1 MLQGEG
7 LERRVE
13 QSEEV
18 QQEAEE
24 EGELQEMVVSQQSP
38 PTHQKQDTKVSDTCL
53 TCPTCLTAVTLNCV
67 LVFQTEL
74 TVDGDLTLSEVQL
87 PTLLPRKRR
96 TINTLFDAVVCEAEI
111 KVSAL
116 HLSSDSL
123 THLSL
128 HPSVSLSV

>member
-1 MLQGEG
+1 M
-7 LERRVE
+7 E

-18 QQEAEE
+18 QQVQPEAEE

-53 TCPTCLTAVTLNCV
+53 TCPTCPTAVTLNCV
-67 LVFQTEL
+67 SVFQTEL

-87 PTLLPRKRR
+87 PTLLPTISG
-96 TINTLFDAVVCEAEI
+96 TINKL
-111 KVSAL
+111 KVTAL

-128 HPSVSLSV
+128 HLSVSLSV